1 MANYIPLLV
10 AVGLFFVYTV
20 LNGILAANKLSPLL
34 HDMLDQSDGSQ
45 EMKTQFRYVYSLRRS
60 SALFLLAHLIL
71 GVLYLFL
78 NTPVM
83 RTILFVPSIV
93 LFVIE
98 VAGLILV
105 AADKKMAFL
114 RKPAVLAG
122 TVGLVL
128 AVIAFVVFFLLC
140 PEAAPFIGKGA

>member
-10 AVGLFFVYTV
+10 AVSLFLVYTV

-45 EMKTQFRYVYSLRRS
+45 EMKTQFRYVYNLRRS

-93 LFVIE
+93 LFVID
-98 VAGLILV
+98 VVGLILV
-105 AADKKMAFL
+105 AADKKMAFQEA
-114 RKPAVLAG
+114 RPGAG
-122 TVGLVL
+122 
-128 AVIAFVVFFLLC
+128 AYS
-140 PEAAPFIGKGA
+140 AACWMRTI